1 MRVLSILPFSP
12 PARSVGGA
20 ERQMHSL
27 HQGLVARGV
36 QVDVLADIEAV
47 GQVRQVIDHV
57 TVWGVRFPILTS
69 HPLRPGN
76 AKLWRDW
83 MALRHFVQSS
93 LPRPDLIQVTTF
105 RQPALVGHLLAGVL
119 QVPWVARLA
128 CSGSHGDFRFCDG
141 NWLSRWQ
148 LPSLVKSVSA
158 VVALDTQTRQEALD
172 RGVPESRVVI
182 IRNGLVFKRP
192 PLHVRSATGLNAPPL
207 RVLFLGRLAA
217 QKRLPTL
224 IHAWQQAMETAS
236 ALELQLAGDGEER
249 GALEALVAS
258 LGIASNVKFLGR
270 LDDPQTA
277 LEQAQLFVNPSES
290 EGLPNAVLE
299 AAACG
304 VPLILSD
311 IPIHREIAEAVG
323 MIDYLFAVGDAPAL
337 AVAIQRFIGLHPAAR
352 EQLSQRCAAFGQRF
366 LPQNRD
372 SAYLHLYRKLLE
384 SRNC

>member
-27 HQGLVARGV
+27 HQGLLARGV
-36 QVDVLADIEAV
+36 QVDVLADIEEV
-47 GQVRQVIDHV
+47 GQVHQVFDGV
-57 TVWGVRFPILTS
+57 TVWGARFPVLTS

-83 MALRHFVQSS
+83 LALRRFVQSR
-93 LPRPDLIQVTTF
+93 LPRPELIQVTTF

-148 LPSLVKSVSA
+148 LPALVKSVST
-158 VVALDTQTRQEALD
+158 VVALDKQTRQEALD
-172 RGVPESRVVI
+172 RGVPENRVVI

-192 PLHVRSATGLNAPPL
+192 LHVRPAAPLNGAPL

-217 QKRLPTL
+217 QKRLSTL
-224 IHAWQQAMETAS
+224 IHAWQQAVGPTS
-236 ALELQLAGDGEER
+236 TLELQLAGDGEER
-249 GALEALVAS
+249 GALEALVEA
-258 LGIASNVKFLGR
+258 LGISSNVNFLGQ
-270 LDDPQTA
+270 LDDPQTT

-304 VPLILSD
+304 VPLVLSD

-323 MIDYLFAVGDAPAL
+323 MADYLFAVGDAQAL
-337 AVAIQRFIGLHPAAR
+337 AVAIRKFIGLHPAAR
-352 EQLSQRCAAFGQRF
+352 AQLSQRCAAFGQRF